1 MFAVVLPFGVG
12 CANQSAASPERFL
25 QTQKIQKQ
33 ISKLKKTLTMTHHE
47 SYEEHDS
54 QTGLPSIAKC
64 CTISHSSPQERKHRG
79 TSNSQAN
86 EGVGWSL
93 RVGPRRKRRKHPC
106 GPRFACFAGSH
117 MKCRATVG
125 RPFASAAK
133 EAAAPADRK
142 GGRKNAAQRDA

>member
-1 MFAVVLPFGVG
+1 MTLKQVFLRSP
-12 CANQSAASPERFL
+12 SAAPSHIAHPKNGSIEVPR
-25 QTQKIQKQ
+25 TA
-33 ISKLKKTLTMTHHE
+33 KLMKEWDGVSVL
-47 SYEEHDS
+47 
-54 QTGLPSIAKC
+54 GLVE
-64 CTISHSSPQERKHRG
+64 T
-79 TSNSQAN
+79 
-86 EGVGWSL
+86 
-93 RVGPRRKRRKHPC
+93 RRKHPC